1 LRKILLALALL
12 PLSAT
17 AQTTDDLNST
27 GSLLNITGEGININ
41 SAGVSL
47 SVGTD
52 GQVFMSDGNS
62 TISTNADGVYMNDG
76 NSTLSSGSTGVQII
90 QGGDIVNTNRTLN
103 ITANNGAKIAGS
115 DDVNFNIDLTNGS
128 KKKSQNTHSR
138 ENGKRFVNDAL
149 VNQNNSGRDFSN
161 GEFINTDISNVNFAG
176 ANLSGARFSNGKYS
190 NVNFTGANL
199 SGATFSNIE
208 VTSTDMSN
216 AVMTNICF
224 TNTDFSDSQ
233 MVNTDLS
240 GSVLRNTDFFNV
252 DLAGAKR
259 NQILPKGSKCRD
271 INYGKFS
278 STTKN
283 TKRPSITSAKE
294 IVSQLS
300 KKSGTIDL
308 TVNFM
313 TNSDQLFG
321 SAHAQVT
328 EIAKAIS
335 NRKLQGKNIQI
346 QGHTD
351 SDGSDD
357 YNYDLSY
364 RRATTVQRALTQD
377 YGINANNLSIQG
389 FGESRPVASNNDAN
403 GRAYNRRVTL
413 VVL

>member
-1 LRKILLALALL
+1 
-12 PLSAT
+12 
-17 AQTTDDLNST
+17 
-27 GSLLNITGEGININ
+27 
-41 SAGVSL
+41 
-47 SVGTD
+47 
-52 GQVFMSDGNS
+52 
-62 TISTNADGVYMNDG
+62 MNDG
-76 NSTLSSGSTGVQII
+76 NSTLSTGSNGVHIT
-90 QGGDIVNTNRTLN
+90 QGGDIVNKNRTLN
-103 ITANNGAKIAGS
+103 FPANNRAQITGG
-115 DDVNFNIDLTNGS
+115 DVDFNVDLTNGS
-128 KKKSQNTHSR
+128 KKKSYKINSR
-138 ENGKRFVNDAL
+138 ANGKRFVNDEL
-149 VNQNNSGRDFSN
+149 INQNNSGRDFSN

-176 ANLSGARFSNGKYS
+176 ANLSGAKFSNGKYS
-190 NVNFTGANL
+190 NVNFSGANM
-199 SGATFSNIE
+199 SGATFTNIE
-208 VTSTDMSN
+208 VTLTDMSD
-216 AVMTNICF
+216 AVMTNVCF

-240 GSVLRNTDFFNV
+240 GSVMRNTDFLNV

-259 NQILPKGSKCRD
+259 NRILPKGSKCRD
-271 INYGKFS
+271 INYGNFS
-278 STTKN
+278 SN
-283 TKRPSITSAKE
+283 TQNPQRPNITSAKE

-335 NRKLQGKNIQI
+335 DQKLRSKNIQI

-351 SDGSDD
+351 SDGPED

-377 YGINANNLSIQG
+377 YGINANYLSIQG
-389 FGESRPVASNNDAN
+389 FGESRPVASNNDVN

-413 VVL
+413 VVM